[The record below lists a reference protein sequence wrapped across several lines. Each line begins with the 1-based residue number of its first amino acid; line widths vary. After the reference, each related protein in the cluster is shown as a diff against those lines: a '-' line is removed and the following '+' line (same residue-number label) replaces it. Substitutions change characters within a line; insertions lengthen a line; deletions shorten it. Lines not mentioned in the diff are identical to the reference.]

1 MQEVPSR
8 SSGNTRA
15 PHCNWPPSVSPV
27 EVHVSSCASH
37 SQSGLEF
44 LEVTLSKH
52 PDQSTKFNIIL
63 KQTKTKNFL
72 WIPIFYNLSV
82 NSVHSPLIILLCRF
96 LIYDE
101 IKHINIHL
109 FNIHVNTEKVQNQH
123 AFIFNSLTPMYPQN
137 QWWLDFCGYKFTF
150 SANNESGTSF
160 ITCIHLLVSK
170 STKLHPHE
178 PLKICFSKKIYP
190 NQFK

>member
-123 AFIFNSLTPMYPQN
+123 AFIFNSLIPMYHQSGGSIFVGTNSRSQQIMNWELRSLQVFIYWYANQQN
-137 QWWLDFCGYKFTF
+137 YIPTNL
-150 SANNESGTSF
+150 
-160 ITCIHLLVSK
+160 
-170 STKLHPHE
+170 
-178 PLKICFSKKIYP
+178 
-190 NQFK
+190 